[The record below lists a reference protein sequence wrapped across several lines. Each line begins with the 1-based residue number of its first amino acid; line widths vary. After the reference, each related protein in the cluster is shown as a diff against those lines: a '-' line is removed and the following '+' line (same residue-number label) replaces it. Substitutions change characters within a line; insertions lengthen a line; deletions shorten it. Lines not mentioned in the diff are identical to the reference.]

1 MRKFAETIHRKQGKA
16 LLPLA
21 DRGRASL
28 ASSSAGSF
36 FPDHFSP
43 ARFSPARY
51 LHRTLGNHALQRL
64 YARELS
70 HRTLQQTAP
79 STLVATLRATTGSGE
94 PLRDPARTFMEMS
107 LGTRLEQ
114 VRVHTDERAQ
124 RMTQTLGA
132 EAFVVG
138 RNIYFNRGRYA
149 PDTTRGKKLLAHE
162 LVHTIQ
168 QGFEQHIPHD
178 LPISSRAD
186 PGEQQADRVSSDV
199 VESVSFRRSVP
210 AAIRSLNATR
220 IQPTIQMAKG
230 LDVAVYETTDHG
242 VGYED
247 APEESFRMEANS
259 LKEAGNKLGTF
270 IKAVRDISSG
280 ASIGVLSFYGHG
292 APGSQSVGAG
302 EKWDSAKEISATS
315 IGLYPDDFKK
325 IYSPLADGA
334 SVYLRGCNVGALD
347 EGLNLLKAVK
357 TSCKALVGKDIEAY
371 GWTGKSYHMR
381 RLAWDWYEQT
391 GERASSSDKLSKITW
406 EKLKENTEGKKK

>member
-1 MRKFAETIHRKQGKA
+1 MRKFAETIHRKKSNA
-16 LLPLA
+16 LPSLLE
-21 DRGRASL
+21 RGRAS
-28 ASSSAGSF
+28 SAGSAF
-36 FPDHFSP
+36 P
-43 ARFSPARY
+43 ARH
-51 LHRTLGNHALQRL
+51 LHRSLGNHALQRL
-64 YARELS
+64 YSRELP
-70 HRTLQQTAP
+70 HPTLHQTAMNP
-79 STLVATLRATTGSGE
+79 SMLIATLRATVGSGE
-94 PLRDPARTFMEMS
+94 PLRDPAKTFMEMS

-114 VRVHTDERAQ
+114 VLVHTDERAQ

-138 RNIYFNRGRYA
+138 RNIYFNQGRYA
-149 PDTTRGKKLLAHE
+149 PDTIRGKKLLAHE

-168 QGFEQHIPHD
+168 QGFGNHIPHD
-178 LPISSRAD
+178 LPVSPRTE
-186 PGEQQADRVSSDV
+186 PCEQQADRISSAV
-199 VESVSFRRSVP
+199 IERVSFKRSLST
-210 AAIRSLNATR
+210 AIRSLNTTR

-230 LDVAVYETTDHG
+230 LDVAIYETTDHG

-247 APEESFRMEANS
+247 APDESFTMEANS

-270 IKAVRDISSG
+270 IKAARDISSG
-280 ASIGVLSFYGHG
+280 ASIRLLSFYGHG

-302 EKWDSAKEISATS
+302 EKWDSAKEISTTS
-315 IGLYPDDFKK
+315 ISLYPDDFKK

-347 EGLNLLKAVK
+347 QGLNLLKAVK

-391 GERASSSDKLSKITW
+391 GERASSSDKVPKITW
-406 EKLKENTEGKKK
+406 EKLKETTEGKKK